1 MVLIVTQCTA
11 GPLDLAPPLETLV
24 TAGEG
29 LCSALALECDAVVCG
44 MQVDKQT
51 NVWSDAGTCYA
62 YAIRIT
68 HVSVSV
74 HNFLNPYFSLSLSFT
89 QQLMN
94 LKHLVGYV

>member
-44 MQVDKQT
+44 MQVDNQT

-74 HNFLNPYFSLSLSFT
+74 HCIIRYLDNFRLISGWFL
-89 QQLMN
+89 
-94 LKHLVGYV
+94 

>member
-1 MVLIVTQCTA
+1 MAVVVTQCTA
-11 GPLDLAPPLETLV
+11 GPLDLVPPLETLV

-44 MQVDKQT
+44 MQVDNQT

-68 HVSVSV
+68 HVSVLV
-74 HNFLNPYFSLSLSFT
+74 HSTS
-89 QQLMN
+89 
-94 LKHLVGYV
+94 

>member
-62 YAIRIT
+62 YAYAIRIT

-74 HNFLNPYFSLSLSFT
+74 QYITS
-89 QQLMN
+89 
-94 LKHLVGYV
+94 